1 MRAKVLQRFI
11 DKNTNALQEIGEEI
25 EVTQKRFEEINSTV
39 YGIFLE
45 EVKVKKKTT
54 KK

>member
-1 MRAKVLQRFI
+1 MKAKVIKTYR
-11 DKNTNALQEIGEEI
+11 DKNTNDLQEIGTEI
-25 EVTQKRFEEINSTV
+25 EVTKERFGEINSTA